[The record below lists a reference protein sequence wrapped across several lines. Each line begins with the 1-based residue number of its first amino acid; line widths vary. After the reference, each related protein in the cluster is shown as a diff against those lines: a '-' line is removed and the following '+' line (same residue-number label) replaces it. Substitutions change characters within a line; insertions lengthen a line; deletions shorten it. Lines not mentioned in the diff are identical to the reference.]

1 MPFYLPYIVCGVV
14 AVLVTLYL
22 FAALIFPD
30 RF

>member
-1 MPFYLPYIVCGVV
+1 MPFYLPYIVTGLV

-22 FAALIFPD
+22 FAALLFPD